1 MSNTDPSKQKITEYN
16 TKNEKLRD
24 FDLAEAHSIWQ
35 HPWDLVHRVRLH
47 DQLKKAATCPD
58 GPGEPA
64 ILKTCSRVLD
74 VDAAQG
80 IVSLENGETCRG
92 DVVIGPQVV
101 PQDPR
106 AFNHFV
112 KSLQNN
118 GANHISILCLLSFV

>member
-47 DQLKKAATCPD
+47 DQLKKTATCPD

-80 IVSLENGETCRG
+80 IVSLENGETCKG
-92 DVVIGPQVV
+92 DVVIGADGVHV
-101 PQDPR
+101 SRFSWLCYEMLR
-106 AFNHFV
+106 AIPV
-112 KSLQNN
+112 LR
-118 GANHISILCLLSFV
+118 CLS